1 MPVIYLHIPK
11 TAGMS
16 LRSYLVD
23 QFPRDHICPAFG
35 WQDLKRQHRV
45 TPVDLIAGHFDV
57 RLLTLL
63 PPGPRQVITF
73 LREPVA
79 RTVSAVH
86 HATHDPAFRHHALDL
101 KGRRVDD
108 LLLDPD
114 VMRFF
119 ANTQTA
125 YLSSVDLDCPEPV
138 TDGCLEE
145 LSFDNLIPDVARAIR
160 NLGKMDF
167 VGLTESFPSD
177 LLILSDILGTYPPGI
192 APLLNAGEARSAA
205 PPDLTPRQLRSVIE
219 HNAYDL
225 ELYEHARAIHLSYRR
240 RQRADILSDFLL
252 KQPRETASIPFVSQR
267 PFCGCGF
274 LEEEADASGR
284 PFRWSGTSDRSCL
297 TFRITPG
304 KMQVVRLE
312 LWLPGHPFAGS
323 VRWSSDSRI
332 RAVWSRRLGRRFT
345 YLVQVIEEGKAWID
359 LTIEADRIAEDGRD
373 LRKLGFVLMEAECF
387 QGTSGYFRIWRFLA
401 RLAIDRVKRLCGIGP
416 GEVNDPS
423 EGPRGTLHCSNPAP

>member
-73 LREPVA
+73 LRGPVA

-225 ELYEHARAIHLSYRR
+225 ELYEHTRAIHLRSRR
-240 RQRADILSDFLL
+240 RQRADMLSDFLL

-267 PFCGCGF
+267 PFVD
-274 LEEEADASGR
+274 ADFSRKKPMRPDVRSAGQGLRTGLAS
-284 PFRWSGTSDRSCL
+284 PSGSHPARCRS
-297 TFRITPG
+297 
-304 KMQVVRLE
+304 
-312 LWLPGHPFAGS
+312 
-323 VRWSSDSRI
+323 
-332 RAVWSRRLGRRFT
+332 
-345 YLVQVIEEGKAWID
+345 
-359 LTIEADRIAEDGRD
+359 
-373 LRKLGFVLMEAECF
+373 
-387 QGTSGYFRIWRFLA
+387 
-401 RLAIDRVKRLCGIGP
+401 
-416 GEVNDPS
+416 
-423 EGPRGTLHCSNPAP
+423 